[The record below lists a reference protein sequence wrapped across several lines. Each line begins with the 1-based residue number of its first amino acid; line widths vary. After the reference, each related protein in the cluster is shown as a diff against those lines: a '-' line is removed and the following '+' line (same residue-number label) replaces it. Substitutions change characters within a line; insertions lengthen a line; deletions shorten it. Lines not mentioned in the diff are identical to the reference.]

1 VIPPAASAAFVA
13 HLELVCDT
21 YAEPPDP
28 AIPLICCDET
38 SVTLQADRHAPLPA
52 RPGDARREDPEYV
65 RGGSANLFVAYAP
78 HLGWRHVSTAPRRTA
93 VDWAVAMRAV
103 IDGAFPTAQR
113 IIVVCDNLNIHRI
126 SSFYAAFG
134 PEEAR
139 RLARIVE
146 FRFTP
151 VHGSWLNMAEF
162 EISVLKRQVLS
173 RRLGDLPTVTAAV
186 AAWETARNTVAAPA
200 QWQFTT
206 EQARVRLPA
215 LYPDPGWTE

>member
-1 VIPPAASAAFVA
+1 MIPPAASAAFVA

-28 AIPLICCDET
+28 SIPLLCCDET
-38 SVTLQADRHAPLPA
+38 SVTLQADRHPPLPA
-52 RPGDARREDPEYV
+52 RPGAARREDPAYR

-78 HLGWRHVSTAPRRTA
+78 HLGWRHVSTAPHRTA
-93 VDWAVAMRAV
+93 VDWAVAMREV
-103 IDGAFPTAQR
+103 IDGAVPAAER
-113 IIVVCDNLNIHRI
+113 IIVVCDNRTIHRL
-126 SSFYAAFG
+126 SSFSAAFA

-151 VHGSWLNMAEF
+151 VHGSWLNMAAF
-162 EISVLKRQVLS
+162 EISVLRRQVLN
-173 RRLGDLPTVTAAV
+173 RRLGDLPTLTAAV
-186 AAWETARNTVAAPA
+186 TAWEAARNEVAAPA
-200 QWQFTT
+200 TWRFTT
-206 EQARVRLPA
+206 AQARVRLPA